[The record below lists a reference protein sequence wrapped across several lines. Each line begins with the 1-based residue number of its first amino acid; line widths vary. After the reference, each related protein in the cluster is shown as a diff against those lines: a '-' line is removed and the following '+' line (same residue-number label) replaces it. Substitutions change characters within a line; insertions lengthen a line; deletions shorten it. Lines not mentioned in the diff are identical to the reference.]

1 MNSLP
6 PLSTPPV
13 TEADL
18 QAYVDSELPQARQL
32 EIETYLSTR
41 PAEATRIAAYAAQKR
56 DLRALFDPVLDEP
69 IPARLQ
75 RAALPKRAWYQER
88 LAAGIAIA
96 AVSGVA
102 GWAMHGVSNERNG
115 PNGLTAERSTNAPML
130 ASVASTNAFVQRA
143 AIAHAVY
150 SPEVRR
156 PVEVSADQED
166 QLIAWL
172 SKRMSAKMKAPHLQ
186 KLGYELVGGRL
197 LPGGS
202 GPVAQFMYQ
211 DRAGAKLTLYVSNE
225 GLETGATGKETTFRF
240 AQEGAVNVF
249 YWIDG
254 PFGYALSSA
263 ADKNEL
269 ARVSG
274 EVYQQIGGAGR

>member
-1 MNSLP
+1 MNSIP
-6 PLSTPPV
+6 PLSTPSV

-18 QAYVDSELPQARQL
+18 QAYVDGQLPQARQL
-32 EIETYLSTR
+32 EIETYLSMR
-41 PAEATRIAAYAAQKR
+41 PAEAERMAAYAAQKR
-56 DLRALFDPVLDEP
+56 ELRALFDPVLDEP

-96 AVSGVA
+96 AVSGIA
-102 GWAMHGVSNERNG
+102 GWAMHGVANERNG
-115 PNGLTAERSTNAPML
+115 QNGLTAERSSNAPML
-130 ASVASTNAFVQRA
+130 ASVAATNAFVQRA
-143 AIAHAVY
+143 AVAHAVY

-186 KLGYELVGGRL
+186 TLGYELVGGRL

-225 GLETGATGKETTFRF
+225 GLETGAAGKETTFRF

-274 EVYQQIGGAGR
+274 EVYQQIGSAVR

>member
-1 MNSLP
+1 MNSVP

-18 QAYVDSELPQARQL
+18 QAYVDAQLPQARQL

-41 PAEATRIAAYAAQKR
+41 PAEAERMAAYAAQKR
-56 DLRALFDPVLDEP
+56 ELRALFDPVLDEP

-96 AVSGVA
+96 AVSGIA
-102 GWAMHGVSNERNG
+102 GWAMHGVANERNG
-115 PNGLTAERSTNAPML
+115 QNGSIAERSSNAPML

-143 AIAHAVY
+143 AVAHAVY

-186 KLGYELVGGRL
+186 TLGYELVGGRL

-225 GLETGATGKETTFRF
+225 GLETGAAGKETTFRF

-254 PFGYALSSA
+254 QFGYALSSA

-274 EVYQQIGGAGR
+274 EVYQQIGSAVR

>member
-1 MNSLP
+1 MNSVP

-18 QAYVDSELPQARQL
+18 QAYVDAQLPQARQL

-41 PAEATRIAAYAAQKR
+41 PAEAERMAAYAAQKR
-56 DLRALFDPVLDEP
+56 ELRALFDPVLDEP

-88 LAAGIAIA
+88 LAAGIVIA
-96 AVSGVA
+96 AVSGIA
-102 GWAMHGVSNERNG
+102 GWAVHGVANERNG
-115 PNGLTAERSTNAPML
+115 QNGLIAERSSNTPML

-143 AIAHAVY
+143 AVAHAVY

-186 KLGYELVGGRL
+186 TLGYELVGGRL

-225 GLETGATGKETTFRF
+225 GLETAAAGKETTFRF

-254 PFGYALSSA
+254 PFGYALSSG

-274 EVYQQIGGAGR
+274 EVYQQIGSAVR

>member
-1 MNSLP
+1 MNSIP
-6 PLSTPPV
+6 PSSTPPV

-18 QAYVDSELPQARQL
+18 QAYVDAQLPQARRL

-41 PAEATRIAAYAAQKR
+41 PAEAERMAAYAAQKR
-56 DLRALFDPVLDEP
+56 ELRALFDPVLDEP

-96 AVSGVA
+96 AVSGIA
-102 GWAMHGVSNERNG
+102 GWAMHGVANERSG
-115 PNGLTAERSTNAPML
+115 RNGLTAERSNNAPML

-143 AIAHAVY
+143 AVAHAVY

-186 KLGYELVGGRL
+186 TLGYELVGGRL

-225 GLETGATGKETTFRF
+225 GLETGAAGKETTFRF

-249 YWIDG
+249 YWVDG
-254 PFGYALSSA
+254 SFGYAISSA

-274 EVYQQIGGAGR
+274 EVYQQIGSAPR

>member
-1 MNSLP
+1 MNSIP
-6 PLSTPPV
+6 PLPTPSV

-18 QAYVDSELPQARQL
+18 QAYVDGQLPQARQL

-41 PAEATRIAAYAAQKR
+41 PAEAERMAAYAAQKR
-56 DLRALFDPVLDEP
+56 ELRALFDPVLDEP

-88 LAAGIAIA
+88 LATGIAIA
-96 AVSGVA
+96 AVSGIA
-102 GWAMHGVSNERNG
+102 GWAMHGVANERNG
-115 PNGLTAERSTNAPML
+115 QNGLTAERSSNAPML
-130 ASVASTNAFVQRA
+130 ASVAATNAFVQRA
-143 AIAHAVY
+143 AVAHAVY

-186 KLGYELVGGRL
+186 TLGYELVGGRL

-202 GPVAQFMYQ
+202 APVAQFMYQ

-225 GLETGATGKETTFRF
+225 GLETGAAGKETTFRF

-274 EVYQQIGGAGR
+274 EVYQQIGRAVR

>member
-1 MNSLP
+1 MNSIP

-13 TEADL
+13 TESDL
-18 QAYVDSELPQARQL
+18 QAYVDAQLPQARQL

-41 PAEATRIAAYAAQKR
+41 PAEAERMAAYAVQKR
-56 DLRALFDPVLDEP
+56 ELRALFDPVLDEP

-96 AVSGVA
+96 AVSGIA
-102 GWAMHGVSNERNG
+102 GWAMHGVANERSG
-115 PNGLTAERSTNAPML
+115 PNGLTAERSSNAPIL
-130 ASVASTNAFVQRA
+130 TSVASTNAFVQRA
-143 AIAHAVY
+143 AVAHAVY

-186 KLGYELVGGRL
+186 ALGYELVGGRL

-225 GLETGATGKETTFRF
+225 GLKTDAAGKETTFRF

-249 YWIDG
+249 YWVDG
-254 PFGYALSSA
+254 PFGYAISSA

-274 EVYQQIGGAGR
+274 EVYQQIGSAVR

>member
-1 MNSLP
+1 MNSIP
-6 PLSTPPV
+6 PLSTPSV

-18 QAYVDSELPQARQL
+18 QAYVDGLLPQARRL

-41 PAEATRIAAYAAQKR
+41 PAEAERMAAYAAQKR
-56 DLRALFDPVLDEP
+56 ELRALFDPVLDEP

-96 AVSGVA
+96 AVSGIA
-102 GWAMHGVSNERNG
+102 GWAMHGVANERNG
-115 PNGLTAERSTNAPML
+115 QNGLTAERSSNAPML

-143 AIAHAVY
+143 AVAHAVY

-186 KLGYELVGGRL
+186 TLGYELVGGRL

-225 GLETGATGKETTFRF
+225 GLETGAAGKETTFRF

-274 EVYQQIGGAGR
+274 EVYQQIGSAVR